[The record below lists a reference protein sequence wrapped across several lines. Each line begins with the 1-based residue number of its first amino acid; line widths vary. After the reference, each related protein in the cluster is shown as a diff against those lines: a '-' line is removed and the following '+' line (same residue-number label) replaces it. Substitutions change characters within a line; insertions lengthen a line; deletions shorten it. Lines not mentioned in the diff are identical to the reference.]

1 MKALRVRRSD
11 PVPGRGPE
19 EEGSIIPEIVLAKKE
34 TFIPEQSPCH
44 AAAQV
49 STDNPV
55 HTTSSYNPSSD
66 LSNKKI

>member
-1 MKALRVRRSD
+1 MFYVTKHPWDSL
-11 PVPGRGPE
+11 G
-19 EEGSIIPEIVLAKKE
+19 KKE